1 MAGVRVHVKRRKFL
15 VVLRQALSSISE
27 PRLFRSERGY
37 QGALLSELQAR
48 LTKRSLWPG
57 NPIVEQEYQKRA
69 REHGITVRPD
79 LIMHIPYERGQVRS
93 RTHGNYAVV
102 ELKRRASR
110 EEALE
115 DFRKLSQTCIV
126 LDYPIGVFINIDSD
140 KTYFSEYEGAARE
153 RLCAIAV
160 ELKDGVVVLHGT

>member
-1 MAGVRVHVKRRKFL
+1 MKRRQFL
-15 VVLRQALSSISE
+15 SFLREALYSISE

-48 LTKRSLWPG
+48 LTKRFLWPG

-69 REHGITVRPD
+69 RDHGLTIRPD
-79 LIMHIPYERGQVRS
+79 VIIHIPYERGRVSR
-93 RTHGNYAVV
+93 RTHGNYAVI

-110 EEALE
+110 EDALE
-115 DFRKLSQTCIV
+115 DFHKLSQMCLL

-140 KTYFSEYEGAARE
+140 KTYFADYVGEARE
-153 RLCAIAV
+153 RLHALAV
-160 ELKDGVVVLHGT
+160 ELNDGVVVLHGT